1 MKKIIFVNACKTKT
15 DRAGL
20 AKEMYVG
27 QFSEKAYRYATK
39 IEHDKIFFLSTVFH
53 VVEPDQEVSK
63 VNKRFK
69 NMSAIEKR
77 EWAKVTVS
85 QIREKGIDVEK
96 DELIFLTPKDY
107 WEGIVSILQKKGKT
121 TENFKTPLIGLTQGK
136 QIGWITDRLK
146 EVEG

>member
-39 IEHDKIFFLSTVFH
+39 IEHDKIFFLSTVSH
-53 VVEPDQEVSK
+53 VVEPEQEVSR
-63 VNKRFK
+63 VNRRFK
-69 NMSAIEKR
+69 DMTATEKR
-77 EWAKVTVS
+77 EWAKVTFE
-85 QIREKGIDVEK
+85 QIQKKGIDVEK
-96 DELIFLTPKDY
+96 DELVFLTPKDY
-107 WEGIVSILQKKGKT
+107 WEGIVLILQKEGKS
-121 TENFKTPLIGLTQGK
+121 TENFKTPLIGLTLGK